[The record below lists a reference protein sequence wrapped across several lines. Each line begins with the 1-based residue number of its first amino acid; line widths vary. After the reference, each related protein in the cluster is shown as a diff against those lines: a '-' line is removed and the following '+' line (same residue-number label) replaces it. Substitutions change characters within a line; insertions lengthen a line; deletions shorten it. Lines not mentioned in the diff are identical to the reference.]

1 MALIIKTP
9 PVLEPVSLPEAKS
22 FLRITDADDDALI
35 NSLVTAVRQKAEN
48 WTRRLFITQT
58 WVLWQDSVPDG
69 FTLSIPLSP
78 LQTVTHI
85 KSYDL
90 SNEVSTF
97 DSSNYLIDSSST
109 PGRVALNDGQ
119 SWPTFLRRIN
129 ALDVEF
135 VAGFGGASDVPEPIK
150 QGILQWIKLL
160 FANKSK
166 LFESDESTSG
176 LLELNRLPIPP
187 AVMVLWEPYRVFK
200 I

>member
-9 PVLEPVSLPEAKS
+9 PVSEPVSLAEAKS

-35 NSLVTAVRQKAEN
+35 TSLVTAVRQKAEN

-78 LQTVTHI
+78 LQSVSYI

-90 SNEVSTF
+90 SNVVSTF

-109 PGRVALNDGQ
+109 PGRVSLNDGQ
-119 SWPTFLRRIN
+119 SWPTLLRRIN
-129 ALDVEF
+129 ALEVEF
-135 VAGFGGASDVPEPIK
+135 VAGFGGASSVPEPIK
-150 QGILQWIKLL
+150 Q
-160 FANKSK
+160 
-166 LFESDESTSG
+166 
-176 LLELNRLPIPP
+176 
-187 AVMVLWEPYRVFK
+187 
-200 I
+200 

>member
-9 PVLEPVSLPEAKS
+9 PVSEPVSLAEAKS

-35 NSLVTAVRQKAEN
+35 TSLVTAVRQKAEN

-78 LQTVTHI
+78 LQSVSYI

-90 SNEVSTF
+90 SNVVSTF

-109 PGRVALNDGQ
+109 PGRVSLNDGQ
-119 SWPTFLRRIN
+119 SWPTLLRRIN
-129 ALDVEF
+129 ALEVEF
-135 VAGFGGASDVPEPIK
+135 VAGFGGASSVPEPIK

>member
-9 PVLEPVSLPEAKS
+9 PVSEPVSLAEAKS

-35 NSLVTAVRQKAEN
+35 TSLVTAVRQKAEN

-78 LQTVTHI
+78 LQSVSYI

-90 SNEVSTF
+90 SNVVSTF

-109 PGRVALNDGQ
+109 PGRVSLNDGQ
-119 SWPTFLRRIN
+119 SWPTLLRRIN
-129 ALDVEF
+129 ALEVEF
-135 VAGFGGASDVPEPIK
+135 VAGFGGASSVPEPIK

-176 LLELNRLPIPP
+176 LLELNRIPIPP

>member
-1 MALIIKTP
+1 M
-9 PVLEPVSLPEAKS
+9 
-22 FLRITDADDDALI
+22 
-35 NSLVTAVRQKAEN
+35 
-48 WTRRLFITQT
+48 
-58 WVLWQDSVPDG
+58 
-69 FTLSIPLSP
+69 
-78 LQTVTHI
+78 
-85 KSYDL
+85 
-90 SNEVSTF
+90 VSTF

-119 SWPTFLRRIN
+119 SWPTLLRRIN
-129 ALDVEF
+129 ALEVEF
-135 VAGFGGASDVPEPIK
+135 VAGFGGASSVPEPIK